1 MKKHNTMKVVLLV
14 VTALWLIS
22 ALFLPDKDWGV
33 LVKCGLSVVELFL
46 LLFALKGK
54 NNTLKVVLV
63 TTFALCILAWILPAA
78 YYSGEYID
86 QGRVQ
91 IGLFDIF
98 NYSLTSLSYF
108 GYIGLFLILVGGFY
122 GILHKIPARR
132 ADPYRP
138 SSGQESGPSRTG
150 WDPWCRRSLSCGWVW
165 SW

>member
-33 LVKCGLSVVELFL
+33 LVKCGLSLVELVL
-46 LLFALKGK
+46 LLWNLKDK

-63 TTFALCILAWILPAA
+63 TTFALCVLAWILPAA

-91 IGLFDIF
+91 IGLFDVF

-108 GYIGLFLILVGGFY
+108 GYIGLFIVLVGGFY
-122 GILHKIPARR
+122 GILYKIPA
-132 ADPYRP
+132 YRSFLDKVVKKAFDEHNVEIP
-138 SSGQESGPSRTG
+138 FNTF
-150 WDPWCRRSLSCGWVW
+150 DVNIKK
-165 SW
+165 